1 MKTIM
6 ISMVASALLFTFG
19 CDYDYG
25 KYGKEKT
32 ESNSEQTPAEEASPK
47 QFNRIILGYFFDFAL
62 KCLIA

>member
-1 MKTIM
+1 MVILRLLLIEKDLFMKEIM
-6 ISMVASALLFTFG
+6 ISIVASALLFTFG

-47 QFNRIILGYFFDFAL
+47 
-62 KCLIA
+62 

>member
-1 MKTIM
+1 MVILRLLLIEKDLFMKIIM
-6 ISMVASALLFTFG
+6 ISIVASALLFTFG

-47 QFNRIILGYFFDFAL
+47 
-62 KCLIA
+62 

>member
-1 MKTIM
+1 MVILRLLLIEKDLFMKTIM
-6 ISMVASALLFTFG
+6 ISIVASALLFTFG

-47 QFNRIILGYFFDFAL
+47 
-62 KCLIA
+62 